1 MSIPVEQPP
10 PRELLES
17 RAGVF
22 LHRYFAHPR
31 LILFAFG
38 TLMTAVTISTYK
50 NEPNYLVFPNLY
62 IAAGAAGAVASYWA
76 MVVPGRWSLALAGAF
91 VAGAISARGIG
102 LILSAFAGPWRGDV
116 SWTFIVGALAYLV
129 MLTMLPPVWFRY
141 LIPWAVDKVK

>member
-1 MSIPVEQPP
+1 MSTPTEQP
-10 PRELLES
+10 LLGYLPHS
-17 RAGVF
+17 RAGIF
-22 LHRYFAHPR
+22 LHRYIAHPR

-38 TLMTAVTISTYK
+38 TLMTAITISTYQ

-76 MVVPGRWSLALAGAF
+76 MVSPGRWSLAFAGAF

-102 LILSAFAGPWRGDV
+102 LMLSAFNGPWRGDV
-116 SWTFIVGALAYLV
+116 SWTFTVGALAYFV

-141 LIPWAVDKVK
+141 LIPWAVEKVK